1 MVSAREEALRS
12 LSVKE
17 LRAAVRAWS
26 QSHRIV
32 GYSTMRREPLI
43 KAILAE
49 IDQGDQNA
57 DTLADLVKRRARVK
71 ASDAMGKKKPAAAA
85 AAKPM
90 APKTKSIRDRKIVK
104 HRSTKAAR
112 MEKAAAKKAPKV
124 ETIGRFK
131 FKPGMSPSER
141 KKK

>member
-49 IDQGDQNA
+49 IEQGDQNA

-85 AAKPM
+85 PKPM
-90 APKTKSIRDRKIVK
+90 TPKTKSILDRKIVK
-104 HRSTKAAR
+104 HRSTKAVR